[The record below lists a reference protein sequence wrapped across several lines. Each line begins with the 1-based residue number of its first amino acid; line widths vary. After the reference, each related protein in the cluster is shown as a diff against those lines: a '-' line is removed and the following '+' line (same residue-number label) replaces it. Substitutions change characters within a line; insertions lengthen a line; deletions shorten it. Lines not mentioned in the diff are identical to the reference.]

1 MLKLMHGLE
10 GRDHLSG
17 LYGLRREALQALDL
31 TAEGFDL
38 EVEIGIKAHARQLRA
53 TSLPIVYGRR
63 LGEKKLHVWR
73 DGWRILRRSLA
84 LAVHDP
90 PHRQFVPPDCSDDLR
105 WRATHTAGAICLL
118 STEDPR
124 HQAA

>member
-17 LYGLRREALQALDL
+17 LYGLRREALEAMDL
-31 TAEGFDL
+31 TANGFEL
-38 EVEIGIKAHARQLRA
+38 EVEIGIKAHARQLRV

-63 LGEKKLHVWR
+63 LGEKKLHAWR

-84 LAVHDP
+84 LALHDP
-90 PHRQFVPPDCSDDLR
+90 PHRQIVPSGCSDDMPQCE
-105 WRATHTAGAICLL
+105 TQTADAICWL
-118 STEDPR
+118 SSEDLQ
-124 HQAA
+124 HQGA